1 MQRSAL
7 FVQTHGERKAAKA
20 KSKALSYSGCG
31 QQLTT
36 GLSSGTAA
44 LLLDIQL
51 GLVGAA
57 AAWGPRPWASWKR
70 IMGMPYGSPHRG
82 ALATGPPRTLTHTR
96 MHTRGIPYANMK
108 CSCLAWQ
115 SPLKAKRFFS
125 ASDGK
130 EHAACYSRLVCKWLH
145 ADCFVC

>member
-1 MQRSAL
+1 M
-7 FVQTHGERKAAKA
+7 
-20 KSKALSYSGCG
+20 
-31 QQLTT
+31 TT
-36 GLSSGTAA
+36 GLPRGTAA

-70 IMGMPYGSPHRG
+70 IMGMPCGSSHRG

-108 CSCLAWQ
+108 CSCLARQ
-115 SPLKAKRFFS
+115 SPLEAKQFFRPVMARSTRRAILGLS
-125 ASDGK
+125 ANGYTPIALSVRKLAPLSND
-130 EHAACYSRLVCKWLH
+130 CYDYQIAS
-145 ADCFVC
+145 FVL